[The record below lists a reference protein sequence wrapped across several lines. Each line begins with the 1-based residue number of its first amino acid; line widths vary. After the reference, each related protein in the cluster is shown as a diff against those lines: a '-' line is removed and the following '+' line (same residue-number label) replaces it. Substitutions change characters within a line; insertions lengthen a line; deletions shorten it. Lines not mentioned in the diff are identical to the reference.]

1 MDINIIIFTFI
12 ILIISSIFIYL
23 YKYKHIHEDFKNI
36 NSKSEKKVYNCNN
49 RFQQKIN
56 TNIKH
61 LTNLQND
68 IDTLNLNIDKSE
80 KKVNSTYKKFQTT
93 QKNAGHSIN
102 TLNNIN

>member
-1 MDINIIIFTFI
+1 MDINIIILTFV
-12 ILIISSIFIYL
+12 ILIISLFIYL
-23 YKYKHIHEDFKNI
+23 YKYKKHIYEDFKNI
-36 NSKSEKKVYNCNN
+36 KSGGKVYNCNN

-61 LTNLQND
+61 LKKMQND

-80 KKVNSTYKKFQTT
+80 KKVNRTYKKFKTT

-102 TLNNIN
+102 TLNNIK